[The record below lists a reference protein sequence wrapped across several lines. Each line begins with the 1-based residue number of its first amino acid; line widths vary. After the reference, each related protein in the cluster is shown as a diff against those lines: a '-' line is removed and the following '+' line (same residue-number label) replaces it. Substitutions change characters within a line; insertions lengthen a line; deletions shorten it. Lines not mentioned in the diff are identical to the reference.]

1 MLYKKSKLTEG
12 ELDFMHVLWELGE
25 GSPEEI
31 QKALAE
37 KGRIVT
43 GGTIRNI
50 LVTMSEKGYVTRHK
64 RGKAYIYSAKI
75 GEEETKHF
83 LLTDLLEKVFGG
95 SESLMV
101 ATLIKNREVKDNELE
116 KIKKLIKEEKKED

>member
-1 MLYKKSKLTEG
+1 MNKKPRLTDG
-12 ELDFMHVLWELGE
+12 ELEFMRVLWILGE
-25 GSPEEI
+25 GVPEEI

-37 KGRIVT
+37 KGRDVT

-50 LVTMSEKGYVTRHK
+50 LVTMVEKGYVTRK
-64 RGKAYIYSAKI
+64 KSGKAYIYSAKV

-95 SESLMV
+95 SESQMV
-101 ATLIKNREVKDNELE
+101 AALIKNRKVNENELE
-116 KIKKLIKEEKKED
+116 KIKKLIKEEKKGD